1 MLLGVAPMGL
11 AHYEKYLDQGP
22 SGSYK
27 KIKND
32 TSRTLNTDLVFKK
45 AVEEGMLVRVLSAI
59 EWATKESVHPT
70 LYRQGM
76 NVLAAGFLYACEG
89 EVQAFALLEQF
100 VRLDCPTYF
109 KPNLDGVHSGLKVW
123 KA

>member
-1 MLLGVAPMGL
+1 MGL
-11 AHYEKYLDQGP
+11 AHYEKYVDHGP

-123 KA
+123 KIRTCP